1 MGKLSEKDRG
11 IIIKETISDVHNL
24 DIMGNLRKTNNNGY
38 LFEIDDR
45 KINIDLKWEEEDKL
59 DISTKITVYSLLFVT
74 IYMLIFSKKYLLVSI
89 IISMSVLYTMYL
101 DGSLERFKDSFK
113 PKLDAE
119 YKKRLNEILNKYL
132 DVIDN
137 YLEENPNTSKD
148 KLLKLSLSDY
158 IDIKY
163 IIIGEADI
171 LKRLVEKLVEFKPKL
186 RSKELITRENA
197 DVIVR
202 RLPNDVPELKIK
214 REDIVVDYTI
224 DNGTFCIGQVGDKS
238 KIVSIDVND
247 YMNPIILDDGGVK
260 VFIE

>member
-45 KINIDLKWEEEDKL
+45 KFNIDLKWEEEDKL

-113 PKLDAE
+113 PLHNPYFFKLNLE
-119 YKKRLNEILNKYL
+119 YSEHVGLNLHVAGKKG
-132 DVIDN
+132 
-137 YLEENPNTSKD
+137 
-148 KLLKLSLSDY
+148 
-158 IDIKY
+158 DIN
-163 IIIGEADI
+163 I
-171 LKRLVEKLVEFKPKL
+171 
-186 RSKELITRENA
+186 
-197 DVIVR
+197 
-202 RLPNDVPELKIK
+202 
-214 REDIVVDYTI
+214 
-224 DNGTFCIGQVGDKS
+224 
-238 KIVSIDVND
+238 
-247 YMNPIILDDGGVK
+247 
-260 VFIE
+260 